1 MGWQRVWEIS
11 AWSPQV
17 CFEPKT
23 HKMSVKQTHTR
34 THEQLLFSAGLS
46 LSLKDKNLLAWQEK
60 KGREE

>member
-34 THEQLLFSAGLS
+34 TRAHIFASAQQRS
-46 LSLKDKNLLAWQEK
+46 HNL
-60 KGREE
+60 RENNVVQTVPPNTP